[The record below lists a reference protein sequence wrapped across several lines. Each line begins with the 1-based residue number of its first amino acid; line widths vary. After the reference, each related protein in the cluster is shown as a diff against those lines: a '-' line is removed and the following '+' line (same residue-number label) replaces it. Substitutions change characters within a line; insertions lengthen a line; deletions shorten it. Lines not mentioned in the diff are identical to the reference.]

1 MERYFLLY
9 DQHTVLT
16 IRPEMMSSTRLRP
29 FTRSANVCHIMRR
42 TLVAAPKPG
51 SGPLMSRR
59 ADRELPEVSSSRRW
73 LFSIPVF
80 LAVMGLS
87 TAAIFN
93 YQKSSSSV
101 VSSALY
107 ALRTNSQARQILGN
121 EIYFAS
127 KFPWIAGELNQ
138 LHGRIDIK
146 FWVKG
151 TRQQALMR
159 FKSHRRQRMGFFETT
174 EWSLQTE
181 DGTLYQLLGSDGA
194 DPFAKSN
201 ATSVNQTQA
210 G

>member
-1 MERYFLLY
+1 
-9 DQHTVLT
+9 
-16 IRPEMMSSTRLRP
+16 MMSTTRLRP
-29 FTRSANVCHIMRR
+29 FTRLSNIRQCQNAATRR
-42 TLVAAPKPG
+42 TLIAAPKPG

-59 ADRELPEVSSSRRW
+59 ADRELPSVNTSRRW

-101 VSSALY
+101 VSSSLY
-107 ALRTNSQARQILGN
+107 ALRTNSQARQILGD

-127 KFPWIAGELNQ
+127 KFPWISGELNQ

-151 TRQQALMR
+151 TKQQALMR
-159 FKSHRRQRMGFFETT
+159 FKSDRKYRMGYFKTT

-181 DGTLYQLLGSDGA
+181 DGTVYQLLESDGA
-194 DPFAKSN
+194 DPFAKTN
-201 ATSVNQTQA
+201 LTNVNEPHA
-210 G
+210 A